1 MAGRRLGHVIS
12 GAVTVC
18 VLVSA
23 CGGSAALRPADVEL
37 QIATGLAEQVGGE
50 FTVACPAEIPAEAG
64 YRFTCS
70 VTDAASGTPVQV
82 EVVEGDELGAFTWK
96 VVPG

>member
-1 MAGRRLGHVIS
+1 MAGRRLGHVIA

-23 CGGSAALRPADVEL
+23 CGGSAALRPADVES

-70 VTDAASGTPVQV
+70 VTDAAGGAPVQV
-82 EVVEGDELGAFTWK
+82 EVVEDDASGAFNWQ
-96 VVPG
+96 VAPG